1 MAAKATLSALI
12 SVGCLVVCCVDTSAA
27 LSANSDQ
34 VGDYMPENTYVTVTT
49 NVDVCNINGYVS
61 FGTPWRA
68 HAMTTTLRR
77 YVIYKRVST
86 AEQGKSG
93 LGLEAQERDIRI
105 FLETFSEVPWE
116 VVGEF
121 LDILSGAD
129 DSRPELAKA
138 IDLAKREKATLLVSK
153 LDRLSRDVHFISG
166 ILKDKKL
173 DFRVAQMPSADKFQL
188 HIYAALAE
196 QEREFISQRTKAAL
210 KEAKARGQKL
220 GGLRDKTMKRNE
232 AVRAN
237 AVARAKKVGGI
248 VVPLRDAGKTFR
260 EIAGELNRAG
270 VQTARGGSW
279 QPSQVMRVLERL
291 GA

>member
-1 MAAKATLSALI
+1 
-12 SVGCLVVCCVDTSAA
+12 
-27 LSANSDQ
+27 
-34 VGDYMPENTYVTVTT
+34 
-49 NVDVCNINGYVS
+49 
-61 FGTPWRA
+61 
-68 HAMTTTLRR
+68 MTTSTLRR

-86 AEQGKSG
+86 KEQGRSG

-121 LDILSGAD
+121 LDILTGTD

-153 LDRLSRDVHFISG
+153 LDRLSRKVSFIAN
-166 ILKDKKL
+166 LMDDKKL

-210 KEAKARGQKL
+210 REAKARGQKL
-220 GGLRDKTMKRNE
+220 GGLRDKTMQRNV

-237 AVARAKKVGGI
+237 AVARAKKVEGI
-248 VVPLRDAGKTFR
+248 VVPLRNAGRTFR
-260 EIAGELNRAG
+260 QIAGELNRAG

-291 GA
+291 SA